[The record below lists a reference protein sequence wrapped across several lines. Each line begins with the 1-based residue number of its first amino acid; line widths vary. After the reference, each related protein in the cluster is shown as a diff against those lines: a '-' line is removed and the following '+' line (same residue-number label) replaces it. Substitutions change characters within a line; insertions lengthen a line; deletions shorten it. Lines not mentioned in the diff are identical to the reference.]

1 MKLKKLAF
9 SALVALTLV
18 GCNEQSITGT
28 YSNPEEKNLTIDQDG
43 KKYIVA
49 TWIKGTAMISGRPT
63 LGGYKVVTYKKNNV
77 LYHISDDSE
86 VGTINGDSFTLNKNG
101 KVYKKKL

>member
-1 MKLKKLAF
+1 MKLKTLAF
-9 SALVALTLV
+9 SALIALTLV
-18 GCNEQSITGT
+18 GCNEPSITGT

-43 KKYIVA
+43 KKYILA
-49 TWIKGTAMISGRPT
+49 TRVKVPGINGKEALFP
-63 LGGYKVVTYKKNNV
+63 YKVVTYKKNNI